1 MKATADFQVK
11 ALLVNVGGATAPA
24 IHALNTL
31 KPPYICFFVSQETKD
46 IMQKEILPKLEY
58 TYIHHDWIQTNAAQN
73 LIECY
78 RALERGLPRILE
90 KWGVDWS
97 ELGIEYTAGTKPM
110 SVAAV
115 LVTIEKASK
124 YFYVGSQNPSDRKGE
139 IGVVL
144 DGKEYI
150 WFQLNPW
157 EELAV
162 PMRRDISMTFNL
174 GRFAEARERA
184 EKLCQVV
191 PQEMK
196 RIYQALADLIHGY
209 ELWDRFDIKRA
220 HDYIFRSLDTLQSYI
235 AGKEEPLR
243 KTLEQVQKNADFLKR
258 LLSSKDDEYRHLRL
272 LDRIA
277 NADRRA
283 KLASK
288 YDDAVARLYSVL
300 EALARYRL
308 WSRYQ
313 IKNHQV
319 QIDQVPEEIRQEF
332 KQRYADDEK
341 GGSTLRLG
349 LEASYRLLE
358 ALGDDLGKN
367 YRRNYNEV
375 QKVLYARNQSILAH
389 GEEPV
394 KPEVYTSLRKIILD
408 FAAIDERDLPLFPEM
423 SL

>member
-1 MKATADFQVK
+1 
-11 ALLVNVGGATAPA
+11 
-24 IHALNTL
+24 
-31 KPPYICFFVSQETKD
+31 
-46 IMQKEILPKLEY
+46 
-58 TYIHHDWIQTNAAQN
+58 
-73 LIECY
+73 
-78 RALERGLPRILE
+78 
-90 KWGVDWS
+90 
-97 ELGIEYTAGTKPM
+97 
-110 SVAAV
+110 
-115 LVTIEKASK
+115 
-124 YFYVGSQNPSDRKGE
+124 
-139 IGVVL
+139 
-144 DGKEYI
+144 
-150 WFQLNPW
+150 
-157 EELAV
+157 
-162 PMRRDISMTFNL
+162 MTFNL

-258 LLSSKDDEYRHLRL
+258 LLSSKDDEYRHLPL